1 MNSHYL
7 IALTFLAGLVGGW
20 LGKTWVQT
28 LHMKVDSILTAV
40 VEGNQ
45 TSDSSANTVSNDSNQ
60 AWPYVFSQSSLE
72 KAASQDLSLI
82 HI

>member
-28 LHMKVDSILTAV
+28 LQVKVDSVITAV

-45 TSDSSANTVSNDSNQ
+45 TSDSSANSVSNDSDQ
-60 AWPYVFSQSSLE
+60 AWPKEFSQSSQDR
-72 KAASQDLSLI
+72 AVSQNLSLI